1 MRFGSGG
8 DARPMPTSAPRGDYE
23 GCGPRRIGRPLLW
36 LAAAGVVLCLS
47 DVALWAKAEQ
57 TGIPTLRTP
66 RLPALKRE
74 IPTPRYLVAHLP
86 LRGNANDV
94 SGNGNHGMVIG
105 AGLTADRFGH
115 ADCAYRFDAVN
126 DYIELANER
135 NFDLRNFTIAMHVKI
150 STLPAPP
157 RPMSAG
163 KYTVISK
170 GENGGNFTVDLTKW
184 EGVSYG
190 SVSYSQRTVSG
201 IWTGGSAGTISLNR
215 FHHIAM
221 TGEGAVLRL
230 YLDGQLKLEKTNVG
244 PRLLNDTPVL
254 IGRSAGAVSPNWFK
268 GVIDDVRIYNR
279 ALSAPE
285 IYELH
290 AATEE

>member
-1 MRFGSGG
+1 MKLSSGG
-8 DARPMPTSAPRGDYE
+8 AARPRPTAAPRGNYE
-23 GCGPRRIGRPLLW
+23 GRGHRRIGRLLLW

-57 TGIPTLRTP
+57 TRIPTLRTP

-105 AGLTADRFGH
+105 ASLTADRFGH
-115 ADCAYRFDAVN
+115 ADSAYRFDGVN

-135 NFDLRNFTIAMHVKI
+135 NFDLRNFTIAVHVKI
-150 STLPAPP
+150 STFPAPP
-157 RPMSAG
+157 PPMSAG
-163 KYTVISK
+163 KYTIISK

-201 IWTGGSAGTISLNR
+201 IWTGGSTGTISLNR
-215 FHHIAM
+215 FHQIAV

-290 AATEE
+290 VAPEE

>member
-1 MRFGSGG
+1 MR
-8 DARPMPTSAPRGDYE
+8 TSDPRGRYE
-23 GCGPRRIGRPLLW
+23 GRGPRRIGGPLLW
-36 LAAAGVVLCLS
+36 LAAAAVVLCLS

-57 TGIPTLRTP
+57 TRIPTLRTP

-105 AGLTADRFGH
+105 ARLTADRFGH
-115 ADCAYRFDAVN
+115 ADCAYRFDGVK

-135 NFDLRNFTIAMHVKI
+135 NFDLRNFTIAMHVKT

-163 KYTVISK
+163 KYTLISK
-170 GENGGNFTVDLTKW
+170 GENGGNFTVDLTRW

-201 IWTGGSAGTISLNR
+201 TWTGGSAGTIGLNR
-215 FHHIAM
+215 FYHIAV

-244 PRLLNDTPVL
+244 PRFLNDTPVL
-254 IGRSAGAVSPNWFK
+254 IGRSAGAVSPNWFE

-285 IYELH
+285 IYELSV
-290 AATEE
+290 APEE